1 MALQHT
7 IARNVR
13 RFRGELGLSMGE
25 LAQRSGLSKQTILAV
40 ESSNGNPTVAT
51 VDSLADALGVSVRAL
66 MSELGSEVLLYSG
79 DSISWEEQG
88 GIKVRQLD
96 QAFGSGYVYNSLLR
110 LDTNRGA
117 SHVRASTRGALR
129 HCYVVDGRVR
139 LGPATAPVQARGGD
153 FVRFPAD
160 APQVFEALTP
170 IAHLFV
176 CTTAPQLTHAGAER
190 YF

>member
-1 MALQHT
+1 MAVQQV

-13 RFRGELGLSMGE
+13 RFRRELGLSMGE
-25 LAQRSGLSKQTILAV
+25 LSRRSGLSKQTIVAV
-40 ESSNGNPTVAT
+40 ESGEGNPTVAT
-51 VDSLADALGVSVRAL
+51 LDALGDALRVSVRAL
-66 MSELGSEVLLYSG
+66 MSELGSEVLLHSG
-79 DSISWEEQG
+79 DNVSWDEQSG
-88 GIKVRQLD
+88 MKVRQLD

-110 LDTNRGA
+110 LDTNRGVA
-117 SHVRASTRGALR
+117 HVRASTRGALR

-139 LGPATAPVQARGGD
+139 LGPATAPVQARSGD

-160 APQVFEALTP
+160 TPQIFEALTP